1 MRRAINP
8 RNITPFKNQI
18 LQQQQKTA
26 HGNFSDQKISV
37 KTLLLEADGCKAPK
51 EMHIELKRF
60 IFSLQ
65 ATALNHRNLL
75 INFTVMVYVT
85 LGGC

>member
-1 MRRAINP
+1 MRQAINP

-51 EMHIELKRF
+51 EMHIELKCF

-65 ATALNHRNLL
+65 TTAVH
-75 INFTVMVYVT
+75 
-85 LGGC
+85 